1 MSDDIIAQY
10 DWADQPAPYCK
21 NLTGISYR
29 YDPTKQ
35 SPRVQHW
42 GYNGINQPFTFI
54 SIFSFVPYLSFF
66 LLRLNCSAQVDF
78 QIPYIPVYF
87 QYTARSKA
95 MQSKADV
102 DRNRRYVDRFKLYL
116 DEKVAEALPPL
127 PSDTTVVTI
136 ISDYLHELY
145 GMAISDIEKTWGGSV
160 KPDNVVW
167 FLTVPAMWSEK
178 AKQDMRK
185 AAVLAG
191 MVRNLFLQRLFF
203 LSLLDT
209 SRE

>member
-1 MSDDIIAQY
+1 
-10 DWADQPAPYCK
+10 
-21 NLTGISYR
+21 
-29 YDPTKQ
+29 
-35 SPRVQHW
+35 
-42 GYNGINQPFTFI
+42 
-54 SIFSFVPYLSFF
+54 
-66 LLRLNCSAQVDF
+66 
-78 QIPYIPVYF
+78 
-87 QYTARSKA
+87 

-145 GMAISDIEKTWGGSV
+145 GMAISDIERTWGGSV

-203 LSLLDT
+203 FFLSLLDT